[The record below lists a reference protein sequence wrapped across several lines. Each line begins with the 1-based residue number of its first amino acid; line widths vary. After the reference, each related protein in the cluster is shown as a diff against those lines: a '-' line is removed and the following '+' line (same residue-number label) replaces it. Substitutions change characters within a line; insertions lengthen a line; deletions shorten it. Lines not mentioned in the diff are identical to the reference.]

1 MNLGLDNDYIK
12 TNTMTSRS
20 FYIDAMTTYFNVQ
33 VIGLVFDGFVI
44 PNFKDQ
50 RYYLVIISI

>member
-33 VIGLVFDGFVI
+33 VNGLVFDGFVI

-50 RYYLVIISI
+50 SII